1 MRIPFSHT
9 PNYDPASPHS
19 KLQQNSP
26 PRTTTP
32 HITQNEQTPCSLFP
46 TYAYHDIRLTLYS
59 GMHGYLDRKST
70 AHRMIRSD
78 QSRTWYFPW
87 NSAQRHQRRGDD
99 HHQTMM
105 CVPYA
110 YHVNRL
116 LL

>member
-1 MRIPFSHT
+1 M
-9 PNYDPASPHS
+9 
-19 KLQQNSP
+19 
-26 PRTTTP
+26 
-32 HITQNEQTPCSLFP
+32 LFLVP
-46 TYAYHDIRLTLYS
+46 YAYHASRLTLYS

-70 AHRMIRSD
+70 AHRMLRSD